1 MTEGLNDAISYI
13 ILTLVILI
21 FLIIFAIYFKGC
33 GTKNPINDNIISA
46 KNTDLKAEATLLNLL
61 RTEINGKTV
70 SDMFIENYA
79 LLESQFKPGLS
90 TTITGKDVNVL
101 KNSKDYEDIEKLL
114 KEIADKTEDG
124 KKVQLSVNYPD
135 YPNLLYGNYYGQNSV
150 TDTSVYVSIPL
161 PDGKI
166 FFVHYTIFTG

>member
-21 FLIIFAIYFKGC
+21 FLVVFAIYFKGC
-33 GTKNPINDNIISA
+33 GTKNPINDNLISA
-46 KNTDLKAEATLLNLL
+46 KNTDLKAEATLMNLL
-61 RTEINGKTV
+61 RTEINDKTV
-70 SDMFIENYA
+70 SDMFIGNYA
-79 LLESQFKPGLS
+79 VLELQFQPSLS
-90 TTITGKDVNVL
+90 TTLTGKDVNVL
-101 KNSKDYEDIEKLL
+101 KNLKDYEDIENLL

-135 YPNLLYGNYYGQNSV
+135 YPNLLYGDYYSPDSV
-150 TDTSVYVSIPL
+150 TDTSVYVSLPL

-166 FFVHYTIFTG
+166 FFVHYTVFTG